1 MGGQTDMNQ
10 IVTRKSLTPLDSIKT
25 DMTTLTKTQR
35 ERQNSLNMTPTLMT
49 ADKAEK
55 FAQELSE
62 FDEDGWTYK
71 VVPSGNRAMIA
82 TYDEGGF
89 IGYL

>member
-1 MGGQTDMNQ
+1 MNQ